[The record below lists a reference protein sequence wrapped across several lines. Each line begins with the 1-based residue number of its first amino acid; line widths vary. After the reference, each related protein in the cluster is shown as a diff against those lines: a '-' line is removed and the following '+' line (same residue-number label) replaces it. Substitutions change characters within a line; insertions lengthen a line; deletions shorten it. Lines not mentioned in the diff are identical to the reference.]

1 MKVFESIVFP
11 TANERRVSTLL
22 LLFIGGWLF
31 MIVGIIE
38 YFVHGN
44 HWGKPDLLVGSLFGI
59 GAVGILIGFIGLRID
74 NRQGEPKLS
83 VFRDAEGL
91 RFVVTGNDGDQR
103 LLPPIQWTRW
113 QNLRAIGE
121 YDKCIVENIKIQGSN
136 GEWLGFVDSQVD
148 QQTPTVFVDFRNEQ
162 LGNDARVY
170 ELYGISELI
179 HILQKET
186 KMGTQHGS

>member
-31 MIVGIIE
+31 LIVGIVE

-44 HWGKPDLLVGSLFGI
+44 HWGEPDLLVGTLFGI

-74 NRQGEPKLS
+74 NGQGEPKLS

-91 RFVVTGNDGDQR
+91 RFAVTGNDGDQR

-136 GEWLGFVDSQVD
+136 GEWLGFIDSLVD
-148 QQTPTVFVDFRNEQ
+148 QQTPTIFVDFRNEQ

-170 ELYGISELI
+170 ELHGLNELI
-179 HILQKET
+179 AILQKEA
-186 KMGTQHGS
+186 MEGYLP